1 MKSYL
6 AFTLGPIYKTLQ
18 KARKTREL
26 WISSYLFSYLM
37 RLLLSE
43 VDKMKIGKILLPDI
57 SYINNYK
64 SFHGAGIYNDRCI
77 IELYDGKLFSV
88 DDYKTLRKK
97 IIEIFSGTFSAHPT
111 LFIDPLTEYLQ
122 IYGVL
127 KRLDLEELKKEE
139 DEKKRSVVF
148 ILNKI
153 MDDMERQTVYQPTA
167 SKVVDTLF
175 DKITEFYDLGF
186 EPGELRTFKNVKKV
200 TSNGDNIFIDIL
212 SFPSVVEIA
221 TKQLRIKQPEYDN
234 TVDESLKKGLS
245 LLISEKKDE
254 LKDTDDTEIIEKLK
268 KSFSTDFK
276 TAHKYICVVNAD
288 GDSMGKC
295 SGEIGNDWDKLDIFS
310 KNLSA
315 FARKSADI
323 IYEYGGHPVYIGGDD
338 LFFLA
343 PVIST
348 VNGVDQSIFELIK
361 RLDVCFREI
370 WDTKKIE
377 DVDVQTSISYG
388 VSITYYKYPLAE
400 AISLSHEL
408 LGDAKKAPGKNA
420 IATQVM
426 HHSGQYSKTVF
437 EKKIGGSFDEFLTL
451 LDNFPAKDTFIS
463 SVHERIRSDRTLIE
477 TIGLDDPIDF
487 GGYFNNEYDI
497 ANMRDHAKKDFIE
510 YSIKIFKSV
519 FETQTK
525 IWLGKET
532 DEEKRKAKIKE
543 EAMSQLD
550 TIYRLL
556 NYLIRSDN
564 D

>member
-1 MKSYL
+1 MKTYL
-6 AFTLGPIYKTLQ
+6 AFTLGPIYKTLL
-18 KARKTREL
+18 KAQKTREL

-37 RLLLSE
+37 RLLLNE
-43 VDKMKIGKILLPDI
+43 IKGLGKILLPDI
-57 SYINNYK
+57 SYIENYK
-64 SFHGAGIYNDRCI
+64 SFHGAGVFNDRCM
-77 IELYDGKLFSV
+77 IELYDGKSFS
-88 DDYKTLRKK
+88 DNDYKTLTNK
-97 IIEIFSGTFSAHPT
+97 IIETFSGTFSANPT
-111 LFIDPLTEYLQ
+111 LFINPLTEYLQ

-127 KRLDLEELKKEE
+127 KNLDLEELEKEE

-148 ILNKI
+148 ILNKM

-175 DKITEFYDLGF
+175 DKVTEFYKLGF
-186 EPGELRTFKNVKKV
+186 EPGELRTFRNVKKI
-200 TSNGDNIFIDIL
+200 TSRNEVKLVDVL
-212 SFPSVVEIA
+212 SFPSAVEIA
-221 TKQLRIKQPEYDN
+221 TKQLRIKQTEYDN
-234 TVDESLKKGLS
+234 TVDESLKNGLS
-245 LLISEKKDE
+245 LLISGKKDG
-254 LKDTDDTEIIEKLK
+254 LIDTDDTEIIEKLK

-310 KNLSA
+310 KNMAA

-323 IYEYGGHPVYIGGDD
+323 IHEYGGYPVYIGGDD

-348 VNGVDQSIFELIK
+348 VNENDQSIFELIK
-361 RLDVCFREI
+361 TLDSSFLEI
-370 WDTKKIE
+370 WDNNKIE
-377 DVDVQTSISYG
+377 NVDVQTSMSYG
-388 VSITYYKYPLAE
+388 ISITYYKYPLAE

-420 IATQVM
+420 ITTRVM

-437 EKKIGGSFDEFLTL
+437 EKKIGGSFDEFLSL
-451 LDNFPAKDTFIS
+451 LNSFPAKDTFIG

-477 TIGLDDPIDF
+477 TIGIDDPIDF
-487 GGYFNNEYDI
+487 SGYFNNEYDI
-497 ANMRDHAKKDFIE
+497 ANIQDHDKKNFVE
-510 YSIKIFKSV
+510 HSIKIFKSM

-525 IWLGKET
+525 IWLEKEP

-543 EAMSQLD
+543 EAMAQLD

-556 NYLIRSDN
+556 NFLIRTDN